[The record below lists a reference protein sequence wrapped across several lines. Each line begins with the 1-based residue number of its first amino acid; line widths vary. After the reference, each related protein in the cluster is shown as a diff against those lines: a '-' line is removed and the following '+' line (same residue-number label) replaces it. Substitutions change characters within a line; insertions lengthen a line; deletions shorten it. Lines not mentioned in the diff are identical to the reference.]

1 MWPSWACKEVEGMD
15 GCMEARAAVTICEI
29 PCPQCGE
36 DVEIF
41 IKDGALAADAVCE
54 GCGYA
59 IPAGTR
65 E

>member
-1 MWPSWACKEVEGMD
+1 MD

-29 PCPQCGE
+29 PCPRCGE
-36 DVEIF
+36 GVEIF
-41 IKDGALAADAVCE
+41 IKDGTLAADAVCA